1 MNMRYESNNYKS
13 ISSNAADRVVI
24 LPLGAIEQHGPHLA
38 VSTDTDIVSMVAMGA
53 EEQLSELVML
63 CPTLS
68 FGSSHHHLP
77 FGGTLSLSP
86 ALYTQVVVDLVGS
99 LLQNGFRRIVL
110 LNGHGGNITP
120 VKQALAVLN
129 AGNVLSRD
137 ANIVLATYWELA
149 GPAFAGEAPMESPA
163 LSHACEYETSLMLH
177 LFPSKVFMDKVERAG
192 RPASNG
198 YTGWEDDEPYRG
210 VTIFKGTEYISG
222 NGSSG
227 EPQLATAAKGAH
239 LYGKAVG
246 ALVKFLKAFATW
258 PFLPAIGRSGI
269 STTGGDG
276 QPAGD
281 KIRRVSAGTPTGA
294 YSSGVMDNGLLFVSG
309 QGSLDPVT
317 GEVVHGTIE
326 EETLLTLENVKRVV
340 EAAGGT
346 VRDIVKCTV
355 HLSNIDDFD
364 RYNKAYASFF
374 DGVFPARTTVQSVLG
389 DGLKIEIDAVAVIN
403 K

>member
-1 MNMRYESNNYKS
+1 MNMRYESNNYKN
-13 ISSNAADRVVI
+13 ISANAADRVVI

-53 EEQLSELVML
+53 EEQLSELVLL

-86 ALYTQVVVDLVGS
+86 ALYAQVVVDLVGS
-99 LLQNGFRRIVL
+99 LLQNGFKRIVL

-129 AGNVLSRD
+129 ADNVLSRD

-177 LFPSKVFMDKVERAG
+177 LFPSKVFMDKVERAE

-227 EPQLATAAKGAH
+227 EPQLATAGKGAH

-246 ALVKFLKAFATW
+246 ALVEFLGEFAKW
-258 PFLPAIGRSGI
+258 PFIPALGR
-269 STTGGDG
+269 
-276 QPAGD
+276 
-281 KIRRVSAGTPTGA
+281 
-294 YSSGVMDNGLLFVSG
+294 
-309 QGSLDPVT
+309 GS
-317 GEVVHGTIE
+317 H
-326 EETLLTLENVKRVV
+326 K
-340 EAAGGT
+340 
-346 VRDIVKCTV
+346 
-355 HLSNIDDFD
+355 
-364 RYNKAYASFF
+364 
-374 DGVFPARTTVQSVLG
+374 
-389 DGLKIEIDAVAVIN
+389 
-403 K
+403 